1 MPITAMNVANTDRER
16 EGRGGRPRHYNLPTA
31 IPAER
36 NDRPM
41 YQRTD
46 FNDLPPDLA
55 VALRQTDFIVRSYLA
70 GLSFLVQNTSRD
82 PSFLGN
88 HLLSYLA
95 QDVLQSTLS
104 VVALAAEGMLNV
116 ARRELRFL
124 LEASIKI
131 CFVQRASYGSSVDD
145 KLAEF
150 DKVLASQRI
159 SIKENLDLDML
170 PDRLRTA
177 FAEEVGRLYGLSSAY
192 VHLTPAQILA
202 SIEAAEAGVS
212 AGKERPADV
221 EALNGIAERVMAA
234 SLVLLLH
241 SVPDWVAG
249 DWLVE
254 GDGASIDW
262 HFMGSRFIAG
272 IDNHFD
278 YKHERQATLETIQ
291 RERKAS
297 IRF

>member
-1 MPITAMNVANTDRER
+1 
-16 EGRGGRPRHYNLPTA
+16 
-31 IPAER
+31 
-36 NDRPM
+36 M
-41 YQRTD
+41 YQRTN
-46 FNDLPPDLA
+46 FNDLPTELA
-55 VALRQTDFIVRSYLA
+55 AALRQTDQIVRSYLA
-70 GLSFLVQNTSRD
+70 GLSFLVRDTSRD
-82 PSFLGN
+82 PAFLGN

-95 QDVLQSTLS
+95 QDVLQSALS
-104 VVALAAEGMLNV
+104 VVTLAAEGMLSV

-131 CFVQRASYGSSVDD
+131 CFVQRASYGSSVEE

-159 SIKENLDLDML
+159 SIKENIVLDML
-170 PDRLRTA
+170 PDELRAA
-177 FAEEVGRLYGLSSAY
+177 FTEEVGRLYGLTSAY
-192 VHLTPAQILA
+192 VHLTPVQILA
-202 SIEAAEAGVS
+202 SIEAAEAGIS

-221 EALNGIAERVMAA
+221 DALNGIAERVMAV

-241 SVPDWVAG
+241 SVPGWVAG

-254 GDGASIDW
+254 GDGASIAW

-272 IDNHFD
+272 IDSHFD
-278 YKHERQATLETIQ
+278 YKHERQATLEMIQ
-291 RERKAS
+291 LERKAS